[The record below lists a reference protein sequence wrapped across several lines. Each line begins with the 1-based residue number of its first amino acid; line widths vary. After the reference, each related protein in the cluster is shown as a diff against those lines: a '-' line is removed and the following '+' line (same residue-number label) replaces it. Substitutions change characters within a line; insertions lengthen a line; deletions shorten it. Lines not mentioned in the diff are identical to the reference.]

1 MERSPPPHQ
10 VEESFMSNDHLPSF
24 SMMTMLQQEEQQSSS
39 SISNSNSSQE
49 RRTFI
54 SNNLLSLSDPHHA
67 SNTPTT
73 NNPATHASLFN
84 KSIFESLTSRNQ
96 IMAML
101 SNFSTSYNVVSIS
114 IVLPILS
121 TKTLYY
127 QSVTDTSESICASA
141 LIAGMILG
149 QILGGALGDVIG
161 RIKALYLVMT
171 LQIMASLSSAFL
183 VMSSSWAWSNG
194 GAAGGAVGGGGGW
207 TVFEQLAFWRLL
219 LGIGCGGVY
228 PLAAS
233 LSSEVGNNQQ
243 ETQENKR
250 GHGGEGDALHGPPE
264 EEPSASLDAV
274 SYFQKEAQQER
285 NRLKMLAVTFS
296 TQGIGFV
303 SVPIVGLVLLVTL
316 GEDHLDLVWRM
327 ILAMGSIPG
336 IILMYLRWK
345 EKRRGR
351 EQACIEMTSLH
362 DEEHDHQNDNDTDE
376 DEVDEAEHAV
386 QSNAKSNLWT
396 AIQNEEELFLKLIGT
411 AGTWFLFDVVF
422 YGNTLFQPVVIKT
435 AFGYNNDDNGNNGQG
450 ADEYTNLVDNIR
462 DSMILSSIALP
473 GYFVSVALIGSR
485 ICYKYIQTPR
495 FIQIQGFAIM
505 AMLYLIIGYTWDSL
519 IQHHWLL
526 IFLYGSTFFF
536 SNYGPN
542 TTTFMLPS
550 LTFSPDC
557 RSTLNGISAASGKAG
572 ALIGSIMFEP
582 VVAKYG
588 DSTVMSL
595 CAMISILAGVI
606 TIYCTNPPSS
616 TGTRTRRIVSSN

>member
-1 MERSPPPHQ
+1 MERSPSPHQ
-10 VEESFMSNDHLPSF
+10 VEESFMSNEHLSPF
-24 SMMTMLQQEEQQSSS
+24 SMMTMLQQEEEQQSSS

-54 SNNLLSLSDPHHA
+54 SNNLLLPLSDPQNPKDA

-73 NNPATHASLFN
+73 NYNPTAHVSMSN
-84 KSIFESLTSRNQ
+84 KSILESLTSRNQ

-171 LQIMASLSSAFL
+171 LQILASLSSAFL
-183 VMSSSWAWSNG
+183 VMSSSWSNG
-194 GAAGGAVGGGGGW
+194 GAAGGAVVGGGW

-264 EEPSASLDAV
+264 EEPSSSLDAV
-274 SYFQKEAQQER
+274 SYFQMEAQQER

-316 GEDHLDLVWRM
+316 GEDHLDLVWRL

-362 DEEHDHQNDNDTDE
+362 DEEHAHHNDNDTDE
-376 DEVDEAEHAV
+376 DDEVDEAEHAV

-411 AGTWFLFDVVF
+411 AG
-422 YGNTLFQPVVIKT
+422 
-435 AFGYNNDDNGNNGQG
+435 
-450 ADEYTNLVDNIR
+450 ENIPW
-462 DSMILSSIALP
+462 LL
-473 GYFVSVALIGSR
+473 
-485 ICYKYIQTPR
+485 
-495 FIQIQGFAIM
+495 
-505 AMLYLIIGYTWDSL
+505 LYLLFCI
-519 IQHHWLL
+519 
-526 IFLYGSTFFF
+526 
-536 SNYGPN
+536 
-542 TTTFMLPS
+542 TTYHVF
-550 LTFSPDC
+550 DC
-557 RSTLNGISAASGKAG
+557 ET
-572 ALIGSIMFEP
+572 
-582 VVAKYG
+582 
-588 DSTVMSL
+588 
-595 CAMISILAGVI
+595 
-606 TIYCTNPPSS
+606 
-616 TGTRTRRIVSSN
+616 